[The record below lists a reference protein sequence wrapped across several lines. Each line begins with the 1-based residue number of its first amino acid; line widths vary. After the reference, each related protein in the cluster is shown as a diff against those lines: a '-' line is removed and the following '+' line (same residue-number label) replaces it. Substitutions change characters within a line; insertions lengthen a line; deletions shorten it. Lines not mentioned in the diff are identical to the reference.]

1 MDRKIVLAAFITTL
15 LILLLSMRKTA
26 AVEPVTEPTTKPV
39 KEIAIVE
46 PVEVDT
52 VTETPTEPELV
63 SIGEFRLT
71 AYCSCSKCCGK
82 WAKDRPVDSAG
93 NELVYGASGELL
105 TAGYSIA
112 VDPTVIPYGTVL
124 LINGKEY
131 EAMDCGGAIKD
142 KRIDV
147 YFNDHDEALEFGVQ
161 YAEVFIVEEVQK

>member
-1 MDRKIVLAAFITTL
+1 MDKKIILTAFITTL